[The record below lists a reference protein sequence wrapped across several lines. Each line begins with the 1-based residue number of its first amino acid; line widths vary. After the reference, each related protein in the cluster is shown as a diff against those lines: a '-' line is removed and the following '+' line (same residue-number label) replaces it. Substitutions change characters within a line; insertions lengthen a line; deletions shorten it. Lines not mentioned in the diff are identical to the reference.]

1 MMKSRIRKQS
11 LGKLLSSYYRRTCP
25 FSPWAS
31 IGSEISLWRFHEK
44 SFSKLLLEAEVVTLL
59 DELTDQKEVS
69 QKASFT
75 F

>member
-1 MMKSRIRKQS
+1 MAIQFLR
-11 LGKLLSSYYRRTCP
+11 KLLFSYYVRI
-25 FSPWAS
+25 FALSPWAPRDS
-31 IGSEISLWRFHEK
+31 HISLCRFHEK
-44 SFSKLLLEAEVVTLL
+44 SVSEVLLEAEVVTLP

>member
-1 MMKSRIRKQS
+1 MAMQFLR
-11 LGKLLSSYYRRTCP
+11 KLLFSYYVRIIPLST
-25 FSPWAS
+25 WAE
-31 IGSEISLWRFHEK
+31 IGSQISLCRFHKK
-44 SFSKLLLEAEVVTLL
+44 SVSKLLLEAEVVTLG